1 MTRRKFIRKSIEAV
15 CAIVAGAGWLAKK
28 AVPRRFVR
36 AIGLGKFTGSLRS
49 LSNINTQSKWS
60 G

>member
-15 CAIVAGAGWLAKK
+15 CAIGIGAGWLAKK
-28 AVPRRFVR
+28 AVPRRFIR
-36 AIGLGKFTGSLRS
+36 AVGPGKFPGSLRS
-49 LSNINTQSKWS
+49 LGDINKQSKWS

>member
-15 CAIVAGAGWLAKK
+15 CAIVTGAGWLAKK
-28 AVPRRFVR
+28 AVPRRFIRAVR
-36 AIGLGKFTGSLRS
+36 LGKFPGSLRS
-49 LSNINTQSKWS
+49 LGDINKQSKWS